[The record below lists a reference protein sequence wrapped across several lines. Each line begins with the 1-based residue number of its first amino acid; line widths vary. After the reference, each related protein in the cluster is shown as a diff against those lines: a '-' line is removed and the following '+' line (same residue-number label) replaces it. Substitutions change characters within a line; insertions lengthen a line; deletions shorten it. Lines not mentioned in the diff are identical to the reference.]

1 MFYCWLHSHPPTPTH
16 THKTYPQMSSAL
28 INRALTNV
36 RTELDFL
43 RESNVISQDVYDNI
57 LDQIPVKYDP
67 NQSRDSAGIH
77 SSNNM
82 EYVEAIYEFQ
92 PQQDG
97 DLHIKPGDKIEIL
110 EKSSP
115 EWYKGK
121 CNGSTGMFPSNY
133 VKPAFSGGS
142 SVTKTANPPRYS
154 PPAEKPAQQY
164 QAPPSGPPPQQQQMQ
179 YQPPPQQYQQQPPFP
194 PASTGYYQ
202 QPQQVVVQQE
212 QPQQQQQQS
221 SGSDHLKKFGSKLGN
236 AAIFGAGATL
246 GSDLVNS
253 IF

>member
-1 MFYCWLHSHPPTPTH
+1 MERKVKKNPFQILKRCKQPITNTH
-16 THKTYPQMSSAL
+16 NMSSPAL

-43 RESNVISQDVYDNI
+43 RESKVISEEAYNNI
-57 LDQIPVKYDP
+57 LDQIPIKYDP
-67 NQSRDSAGIH
+67 NNAVNRPSPDNT
-77 SSNNM
+77 NNK
-82 EYVEAIYEFQ
+82 EYVEALYEFQ

-97 DLHIKPGDKIEIL
+97 DLYIRPGDKIEVV
-110 EKSSP
+110 EKPSP

-121 CNGSTGMFPSNY
+121 CNGNVGMFPSNY
-133 VKPAFSGGS
+133 VKPLESAM
-142 SVTKTANPPRYS
+142 VKV
-154 PPAEKPAQQY
+154 Q
-164 QAPPSGPPPQQQQMQ
+164 PPSYQPPKEKPPQQYDYQYQQQQTQQ
-179 YQPPPQQYQQQPPFP
+179 YQPPYP

-202 QPQQVVVQQE
+202 PQQVQQQPQQLVVQQD
-212 QPQQQQQQS
+212 QQQQQHTGS
-221 SGSDHLKKFGSKLGN
+221 SQLKKFGSKLGN